1 MSLEFQF
8 NKTFLKELSRIPAA
22 QRIKIEQFIFN
33 DIKSFNK
40 TEDIPKLSKL
50 KGYKNYYKFRFG
62 NYRIGIKIIYN
73 VLIFERILHRKD
85 IYKYYP

>member
-1 MSLEFQF
+1 MRLEFQF
-8 NKTFLKELSRIPAA
+8 NKTFLKELYRIPGD

-33 DIKSFNK
+33 DITSFKK

-50 KGYKNYYKFRFG
+50 KGYRNYYKIRFG
-62 NYRIGIKIIYN
+62 NYRMGIKIMDN